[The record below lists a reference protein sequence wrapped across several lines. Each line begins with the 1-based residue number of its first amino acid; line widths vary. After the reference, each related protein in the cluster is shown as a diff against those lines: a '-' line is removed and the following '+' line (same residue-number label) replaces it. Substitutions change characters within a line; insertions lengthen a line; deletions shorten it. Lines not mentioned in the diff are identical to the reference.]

1 MHMLMVFLNIDL
13 SATNGTKLRWGTNQQ
28 AFQNLLFFFK
38 RILGKHCSH
47 LFNAQISTISS
58 QLQINWLIN
67 HLRACQTHLQETF
80 VSNPVRQM
88 GSIKQSKPS
97 RWATL
102 QKVGWAAH
110 DDDHM
115 DLTSH
120 HKIIMGQPSC
130 MCIDHSTLIPCMG
143 FLATSFPT
151 TGLQLPAS
159 PLDAWWWQGGANGA
173 GCQCIYRC
181 TQSCLS

>member
-1 MHMLMVFLNIDL
+1 MGDQPTGL
-13 SATNGTKLRWGTNQQ
+13 SKSS
-28 AFQNLLFFFK
+28 FFFK

-47 LFNAQISTISS
+47 LSNAQISTILLNCKLIDWLTISKHAKHTCCKRPS
-58 QLQINWLIN
+58 YQIWLDRWDPSN
-67 HLRACQTHLQETF
+67 NPSHLVA
-80 VSNPVRQM
+80 
-88 GSIKQSKPS
+88 

-115 DLTSH
+115 DLTCH
-120 HKIIMGQPSC
+120 HKIIMGEPSC

-173 GCQCIYRC
+173 GCQYIYRC
-181 TQSCLS
+181 TQSYLS

>member
-13 SATNGTKLRWGTNQQ
+13 SAANGTKLSRGPTNRPSKI
-28 AFQNLLFFFK
+28 FFFWSK
-38 RILGKHCSH
+38 RKLDKHCSH

-115 DLTSH
+115 DLTCH
-120 HKIIMGQPSC
+120 HKIIMGEPSC
-130 MCIDHSTLIPCMG
+130 MCIDHSTLTPCMG
-143 FLATSFPT
+143 FLATSFPAHRAA
-151 TGLQLPAS
+151 AS
-159 PLDAWWWQGGANGA
+159 FPTW
-173 GCQCIYRC
+173 C
-181 TQSCLS
+181 